1 MIKVLDLLL
10 SVMKEPNSYYGWWC
24 NYYIKTSQPEVK
36 ISVMKTLQSLGDCFH
51 FSKSWEV
58 FLNYY
63 YCFNL
68 LFHFIWFCFT
78 RLIDHNDTNRV
89 SVESSESESLK
100 CASEWMVSF
109 MASQN
114 GIAEYIEPD
123 ACKMW
128 GVWRRVICSKI
139 VHGRGGERVS
149 RKFRRGVCWP
159 YSRINQ
165 TKIID
170 TLLKA

>member
-1 MIKVLDLLL
+1 MTCKIILKCIYQVQWTISVPRITEPLISINNYWKETECMIKVLDLLL

-24 NYYIKTSQPEVK
+24 NYYIKTSQPGVK
-36 ISVMKTLQSLGDCFH
+36 ISVMKTLQSLGNCFH

-68 LFHFIWFCFT
+68 LFHLIWFCFT

-109 MASQN
+109 MAS
-114 GIAEYIEPD
+114 
-123 ACKMW
+123 
-128 GVWRRVICSKI
+128 
-139 VHGRGGERVS
+139 
-149 RKFRRGVCWP
+149 
-159 YSRINQ
+159 
-165 TKIID
+165 
-170 TLLKA
+170 